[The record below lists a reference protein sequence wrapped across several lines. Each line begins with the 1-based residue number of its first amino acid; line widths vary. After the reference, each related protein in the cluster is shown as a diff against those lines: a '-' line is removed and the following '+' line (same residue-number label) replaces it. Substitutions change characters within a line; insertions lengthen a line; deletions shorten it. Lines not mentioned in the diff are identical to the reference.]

1 MKRFPTVLDASLQD
15 DQGEQSRL
23 VAFPHCVLQPGHDYH
38 LHEKDENVRE
48 SKDHDVLNLLLIAL
62 MAWLGPSS

>member
-48 SKDHDVLNLLLIAL
+48 SEDHDVLTF
-62 MAWLGPSS
+62 S